1 MLLMDSAM
9 LALPLPEGPCYD
21 DIVSATETLKAVITD
36 CTDRIGQLHRADLD
50 PKFGFKAMTQLDLE
64 EELSAVGSEKIT
76 KYEKLLKQLK
86 ADDVKEAKEKSK
98 SRFIPMPFRGRSDVK
113 QGFRQSTYRHSSPG
127 TELRGEKVF
136 SFCLGFFAVFKIP
149 YLRAVFY
156 LQPFNFI
163 FATLRLFNTAA
174 DVCTSFECSLM
185 RQSRKLGFPER
196 KCRISYGS
204 SQR

>member
-1 MLLMDSAM
+1 M
-9 LALPLPEGPCYD
+9 
-21 DIVSATETLKAVITD
+21 ITD

-113 QGFRQSTYRHSSPG
+113 QGFRQSTYHHSSPG
-127 TELRGEKVF
+127 TEMGGRSFFPLFGGF
-136 SFCLGFFAVFKIP
+136 SQ
-149 YLRAVFY
+149 YLRSLIY
-156 LQPFNFI
+156 EPSYTYSHSILSLQDYVIPIQPLTF
-163 FATLRLFNTAA
+163 LLH
-174 DVCTSFECSLM
+174 
-185 RQSRKLGFPER
+185 
-196 KCRISYGS
+196 S
-204 SQR
+204 SVLS